1 MHGTL
6 KEHAKA
12 EPVATRGTGIEK
24 WFDGLRVV
32 IIAGGSS
39 VTLPDIHAIAQ
50 ARLRQES
57 DLRVIAINDAIFPAF
72 WADWVH
78 ACDARWWEWHY
89 HKLGDYRGIRTT
101 LDEKVPEGW
110 AMRLKNTGQT
120 GFDEDPANC
129 RTGSN
134 GAYQAMHSAIHAGVR
149 EICLVGVDMDLEGHW
164 HPPREGVRH
173 CDRPNVMLPK
183 FESLAPA
190 LAERGIGVVNAS
202 QRSLLEV
209 WPKAS
214 LESFLQG

>member
-6 KEHAKA
+6 PTQKLPK
-12 EPVATRGTGIEK
+12 VALQQGTGIQK
-24 WFDGLRVV
+24 WFDGCRMV

-39 VTLPDIHAIAQ
+39 VTLHDIHAIAM
-50 ARLRQES
+50 ARLEPES
-57 DLRVIAINDAIFPAF
+57 NLRVMAINDAVFLAF
-72 WADWVH
+72 WADWLH
-78 ACDARWWEWHY
+78 ACDARWWEWHNA
-89 HKLGDYRGIRTT
+89 KLSEFQGIRTT

-110 AMRLKNTGQT
+110 AMRLNNSGQT

-134 GAYQAMHSAIHAGVR
+134 GAYQAMHSAIHAGAT
-149 EICLVGVDMDLEGHW
+149 EICLVGVDMDLAGHW

-183 FESLAPA
+183 FESIAPA
-190 LAERGIGVVNAS
+190 LEERGIKVVNAS
-202 QRSLLEV
+202 QHSLLEV